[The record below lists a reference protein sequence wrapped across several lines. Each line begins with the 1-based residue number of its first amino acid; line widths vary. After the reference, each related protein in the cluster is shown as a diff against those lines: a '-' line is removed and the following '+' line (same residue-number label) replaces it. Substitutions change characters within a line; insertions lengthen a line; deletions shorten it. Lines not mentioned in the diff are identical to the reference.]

1 MKKRNCLTKL
11 FVGNLNQSAT
21 EKDLNELF
29 GLECTL
35 YLRETCSIEMS
46 KKKQHTGQSKDF
58 AFLNVPAHVRDEI
71 IKLDDIEYKNQII
84 KIEKARTQYL
94 SKPHKVTIRPSPI
107 VNNNPENQDVFIQNI
122 PGNKNYAQATVP
134 LNRER
139 TSNNVIFWN
148 NIVNV
153 STKLKY
159 NINRALTYIC
169 CCL

>member
-1 MKKRNCLTKL
+1 
-11 FVGNLNQSAT
+11 
-21 EKDLNELF
+21 
-29 GLECTL
+29 
-35 YLRETCSIEMS
+35 MS
-46 KKKQHTGQSKDF
+46 KKKQKTHGTVKRFRLLKRTCTCSWW
-58 AFLNVPAHVRDEI
+58 N
-71 IKLDDIEYKNQII
+71 IKLDDIKYKNQII

-94 SKPHKVTIRPSPI
+94 SKPHKATIRPSPI